1 MNNKERNVYLD
12 ITRIV
17 AVLAVIMIHI
27 SAEFVVCHNPKS
39 IEFVWGNIFDSIS
52 RIGVPLFIMISGALM
67 LDENRIITT
76 KNLIFKNVKIA
87 ACLLVFWS
95 AVYSGIYNVLFPLA
109 QGEQLNVRTIITS
122 FILGH
127 FHLWYLY
134 MIIGLYV
141 ITPFLREFVKK
152 ENKKLVQLFIA
163 ISIGTQ
169 FIVPILNAVSLVWKD
184 AKILL
189 SFVNQ
194 FNFDF
199 FSVYITYY
207 LIGWYIIQIGIK
219 RKWIFYCLGIIS
231 LLTIIVYV
239 QITKNYNTAYLN
251 ENVLVLL
258 YSVSVFLALNST
270 SMSNKNEKLNKLIEV
285 LSKLSFGVYII
296 HPLVLSIY
304 NKVISYSKVPVIF
317 ILICF
322 IVVTAIS
329 FIGCYIVSKLPIVKK
344 TIRM

>member
-1 MNNKERNVYLD
+1 
-12 ITRIV
+12 
-17 AVLAVIMIHI
+17 MIHI

-87 ACLLVFWS
+87 VCLLVFWS
-95 AVYSGIYNVLFPLA
+95 AIYSGIYNVLFPLA

-134 MIIGLYV
+134 MIIGLHV

-207 LIGWYIIQIGIK
+207 LIGWYI
-219 RKWIFYCLGIIS
+219 S
-231 LLTIIVYV
+231 LLTIVVYV

-270 SMSNKNEKLNKLIEV
+270 SMSGKNEKLNKLIEV